1 MNFFT
6 KTPLSLL
13 IGVVLLSGCASNKGG
28 FELDSVQSA
37 NTQGATPSQNTPSTP
52 KPPAYQ
58 DETGDRRTLD
68 GDTSEPALGYMV
80 EVPRRIF
87 PMREAAP
94 EDLTVNITPDKVKPI
109 NHSLDKLPKVFSDE
123 LEKQSRYIEDNGI
136 SYSHDRSS
144 KATTRDLQFVR
155 SGYVIAERGMEF
167 VQVDGVRKQNPA
179 GQYGYVFY
187 QGINPAT
194 TLPTT
199 NATYTGTWDFVTN
212 AVSTRQDLPEGFS
225 NDLMS
230 YGAKGNTVGATSL
243 DADINR
249 GRNNDKPVG
258 LSSVFEVNFA
268 DKTLTGTLTQNHNT
282 TNQNT
287 NQIITNRYG
296 ITAKLNGNRF
306 HGTASAKD
314 ASHSIFGQDGQLEGG
329 FFGKNAEELAGKFLA
344 KDNSLF
350 GVFGAKR
357 EAVAD
362 DKLETKFDAVSID
375 AATLAKSDMDTFGQV
390 SHLVIDGKRLALLP
404 EGIKSFADM
413 DFIHT
418 RQTDHQGK
426 KLSVSVCCNNLDYLK
441 FGSYGTVN
449 QDGSVTTIKDGK
461 LFLVGERTDVSK
473 IPNEGKAHYRGTWE
487 GFLQAKDGRRW
498 AVSPSNS
505 QSGARSRF
513 DIDFGTKVFEGKLIG
528 DNGTEDLPILTLSG
542 NIIAN
547 GFSGTAKT
555 RDGGFNIDPNSTG
568 AAAIVN
574 INAPFS
580 GGFYGTD
587 ASELGGIIHD
597 ITSDDKVGVVFGGK
611 RQTQSP

>member
-167 VQVDGVRKQNPA
+167 VRVDGVRKQNPA

-249 GRNNDKPVG
+249 GRDNDKPVG

-282 TNQNT
+282 TSQNT
-287 NQIITNRYG
+287 NQIITDRYG
-296 ITAKLNGNRF
+296 IDGKLNGNRF
-306 HGTASAKD
+306 YGTAKAKD
-314 ASHSIFGQDGQLEGG
+314 STHAMFGKDGRLEGG

-344 KDNSLF
+344 EDNSLF

-357 EAVAD
+357 EALD
-362 DKLETKFDAVSID
+362 DSKLQTRFDATVFD
-375 AATLAKSDMDTFGQV
+375 ANTLQQSDMDTFGQV
-390 SHLVIDGKRLALLP
+390 SHLVINGKRLALLP
-404 EGIKSFADM
+404 DNIKSFADM

-418 RQTDHQGK
+418 RQVQHDDK
-426 KLSVSVCCNNLDYLK
+426 KLSVTVCCNNLDYVK
-441 FGSYGTVN
+441 FGSYGEVSEA
-449 QDGSVTTIKDGK
+449 DGITTIANGK

>member
-28 FELDSVQSA
+28 FELGSVQSA

-80 EVPRRIF
+80 EVPRRVF
-87 PMREAAP
+87 DMRNPAP
-94 EDLTVNITPDKVKPI
+94 EELTVNITADKVKPI
-109 NHSLDKLPKVFSDE
+109 NHRLEALPNAFGDE
-123 LEKQSRYIEDNGI
+123 LKKNLKYVSDNGI
-136 SYSHDRSS
+136 YYSHDKSS
-144 KATTRDLQFVR
+144 KATTRELDFVR
-155 SGYVIAERGMEF
+155 SGYVIAEKRIEF
-167 VQVDGVRKQNPA
+167 DRTNGAFRQNPA

-187 QGINPAT
+187 QGVSPAT
-194 TLPTT
+194 AFPTAT
-199 NATYTGTWDFVTN
+199 ATYNGTWDFVSN
-212 AVSTRQDLPEGFS
+212 AISTRKELPEGFTD
-225 NDLMS
+225 DLMS
-230 YGAKGNTVGATSL
+230 YGMKGNTVGATSL

-249 GRNNDKPVG
+249 GRDNDKPVG
-258 LSSVFEVNFA
+258 LHSVLKVNFA
-268 DKTLTGTLTQNHNT
+268 DKTLTGELTQNHNII
-282 TNQNT
+282 NQSA
-287 NQIITNRYG
+287 NQTVSKRYSLDG
-296 ITAKLNGNRF
+296 KLKGNRF
-306 HGTASAKD
+306 VGTATANNKEH
-314 ASHSIFGQDGQLEGG
+314 AIFGKDGALEGG

-357 EAVAD
+357 KAVAD
-362 DKLETKFDAVSID
+362 EKLETKFDAVSID
-375 AATLAKSDMDTFGQV
+375 TATLAKSDMDTFGQV

-413 DFIHT
+413 NFIHT
-418 RQTDHQGK
+418 RQTDHQDK

-487 GFLQAKDGRRW
+487 GFLQAKDSRRW

-611 RQTQSP
+611 RQTKSP